1 MHTATAMTNMRD
13 KSIHEIKTDEKYRM
27 VIDEVLLPEILVDLR
42 SDKYE
47 VICSLDFGSNIEIL
61 PKLAEYIK
69 NRFDNED
76 GRLPDKIYILKL
88 TEVYLILEDFMK
100 KIVDYG
106 FYFTSYNSI
115 YVTKQKIAPELIF
128 INGDIALSHSIR
140 EYNNDIGLG
149 ISIPTTYGFSF
160 PLLVRTRKRIINE
173 HSNTR
178 VADYNSAT
186 TKHFICLNGG
196 ASTYRADLVT
206 RLHKTNIID
215 KCHWSWLRRYSTKV
229 WDEELDNCDKT
240 DSKIFDYRI
249 IKELDMTTEELLFE
263 DNQDRVDDFYYL
275 TDSLIDMGIETAP
288 YHNQF
293 ITEKTWKPYL
303 FGKVS
308 LFFNCQSYYAILKNL
323 GFELY
328 DEIFDYSFDTI
339 KDTDERMDAY
349 FNEIKRISE
358 ISIEELQNKIL
369 NVEDKILRNRNHAWH
384 CDVLTHPILK
394 EYPILVI

>member
-1 MHTATAMTNMRD
+1 MTNMRD

>member
-1 MHTATAMTNMRD
+1 MTNMRD

-339 KDTDERMDAY
+339 KDTGERMDAY